1 MNNSKKKMSDKIFNN
16 LICCLVVISTQL
28 LMWPGLALAGP
39 SETPAAAGPSAIPEK
54 RVFELNDKINPCD
67 DFHAYVCSTAE
78 KSFTLREDRS
88 SHTFAFDDSSER
100 ILEKKKSF
108 FKNIDNEKKL
118 KPRSEQMRAYYKACM
133 NEEASAAEER
143 ELVAQLVKDVDAIKT
158 MEQFIELNTKNLTE
172 PKWSIIGFDIGP
184 NIDNPLIYDIYWDL
198 NVMFLPEHSYYENA
212 ELLENFKKLIVE
224 FFKELKIQGTDA
236 ELMARAQAVID
247 YEKAFVKTYPLPA
260 AFRQRYTQPRVVSRE
275 DMFKLV
281 APFDLKPF
289 FKKHVPGKTK
299 IRDFIPESWNFFTAH
314 SRPEDLAALKDMY
327 LFRNARSYMDD
338 AYPELYKKRLAF
350 SHKFLGGSPVRP
362 DRQERCTSAT
372 TGSFNRELDMELQ
385 PRLFPNFPEKKMR
398 DVAEKI
404 RKSILDGL
412 KKNAWLSDEGK
423 KAAIAKIR
431 TAKLQL
437 ISPKSEKEWDF
448 KPVAKYSE
456 NKPYQNSLTLFEI
469 GMKRTFLKLRT
480 GVNQQ
485 AWGMGPLTVN
495 AYYSPDKNKFVM
507 PIGILQFPFFA
518 ADGDVVENL
527 GAVGAVVGHELG
539 HSIDDQ
545 GSKFDS
551 GGRLKQWMTEE
562 DLKTFSSRSQ
572 KMIEQFSKI
581 GHNGELTLG
590 ENVGDLVGLTFAYNA
605 AFPDNAKAS
614 EASIADKKKF
624 FVAYARVW
632 CGVMREKTKERQ
644 LKTDP
649 HALGFARINEQV
661 KHQPGFQEAYQC
673 TEKNKLYNKPEN
685 QIKIW

>member
-1 MNNSKKKMSDKIFNN
+1 MKNSNSKLFNKYF
-16 LICCLVVISTQL
+16 CCLVVVSTQWFL
-28 LMWPGLALAGP
+28 QPSPAAASSNDTPVTAGP
-39 SETPAAAGPSAIPEK
+39 SEIPEK
-54 RVFELNDKINPCD
+54 RIFELNDKINPCD
-67 DFHAYVCSTAE
+67 DFHAYVCSKAE
-78 KSFTLREDRS
+78 NSFTMREDRS

-108 FKNIDNEKKL
+108 FKNIDSEKKL
-118 KPRSEQMRAYYKACM
+118 KPRSEQMRAFYKACM
-133 NEEASAAEER
+133 NEEVSIVEER
-143 ELVAQLVKDVDAIKT
+143 ELVSQLMKEIEDVKT
-158 MEQFIELNTKNLTE
+158 MDQFIELNTKNLTR
-172 PKWSIIGFDIGP
+172 PKWSVIGFGIGA

-198 NVMFLPEHSYYENA
+198 NIMFLPEHSYYENA
-212 ELLENFKKLIVE
+212 ELMENYKMLIAE
-224 FFKELKIQGTDA
+224 FFKELKIQGTEA
-236 ELMARAQAVID
+236 EILARVQALID
-247 YEKAFVKTYPLPA
+247 YEKAFVKTYPMPA

-275 DMFKLV
+275 DLFKLV

-289 FKKHVPGKTK
+289 FKKHVPVSTK

-314 SRPEDLAALKDMY
+314 SRPEHLAVLKDIY
-327 LFRNARSYMDD
+327 LYRNARTIMDD
-338 AYPELYKKRLAF
+338 AFPELYKKRLAF

-385 PRLFPNFPEKKMR
+385 NRLFPNFPEKKMR

-412 KKNAWLSDEGK
+412 SKNTWLSEVGK
-423 KAAIAKIR
+423 KAAIEKIR

-437 ISPKSEKEWDF
+437 ISPKTDKEWDF
-448 KPVAKYSE
+448 KPIGKYSE
-456 NKPYQNSLTLFEI
+456 NKPYQNSVTLFEI
-469 GMKRTFLKLRT
+469 GMKRTFQKLRT

-545 GSKFDS
+545 GSKFDA

-562 DLKTFSSRSQ
+562 DLKNFTSRSK
-572 KMIEQFSKI
+572 KMIEQFNKI

-590 ENVGDLVGLTFAYNA
+590 ENVGDLVGLSFAYNA
-605 AFPDNAKAS
+605 AFPADAKPS
-614 EASIADKKKF
+614 ENIIADKKKF
-624 FVAYARVW
+624 FIAYARVW

-661 KHQPGFQEAYQC
+661 KHQPGFQEVYQC
-673 TEKNKLYNKPEN
+673 TEKNKLFLKSDN
-685 QIKIW
+685 QINIW